1 MKLHSNP
8 WRFRALRGL
17 LRRLLLILSRLPIQV
32 IINCWWHLHHLI
44 ACLGQGVQD
53 WSLVTLGCETVDRR
67 DVIMSLFRLDVG
79 SQLEYFVIRHADA
92 HTCLDVE
99 ERYQLLDVPQIKV

>member
-1 MKLHSNP
+1 MKLHCNS
-8 WRFRALRGL
+8 WRFWALGGL
-17 LRRLLLILSRLPIQV
+17 LRRLLLILSRLPIQI
-32 IINCWWHLHHLI
+32 IINCGWHLHHLI
-44 ACLGQGVQD
+44 VRLGQRVQY

-79 SQLEYFVIRHADA
+79 SLLEYFVIWHADA

-99 ERYQLLDVPQIKV
+99 ERNQLLDVPQIKV